1 MIAMMA
7 TILTMMFHANTV
19 SGMVQFIHEM
29 GVTATAEATSK
40 HSGEISAST
49 CDTLRGGEKVYG
61 MGFFSSPI
69 L

>member
-1 MIAMMA
+1 MMA

-40 HSGEISAST
+40 HSGEFLPLPVTLSAEERKLT
-49 CDTLRGGEKVYG
+49 EWA
-61 MGFFSSPI
+61 FF

>member
-1 MIAMMA
+1 MPNA
-7 TILTMMFHANTV
+7 V

-49 CDTLRGGEKVYG
+49 CDTLRGGEKVDG
-61 MGFFSSPI
+61 MGFF